1 MKRIITAI
9 ICILLSLYGLEAY
22 AQKTSI
28 QERDRNTMGTI
39 TSKEFSIRVD
49 ETASYADFSIKVPEG
64 GDYYVSF
71 WLLPAQLP
79 DHSYTEFKVYVNG
92 ERVGVIHPS
101 KSNWQ
106 NASLDNDQTISL
118 KPGENM
124 ITLSTALPDVVSTE
138 LVSIAKTAQ
147 RARISEDE
155 YQDYLYKIDCV
166 DKGLSSSQEIIAQE
180 ESEYLAQ
187 YGDAAI
193 PYLAEDGSD
202 WEISFFHSLP
212 VKYSFYKTVYYEEG
226 DELRIITNS
235 RDPHVIDVFYTEGGG
250 LSRYNPAYQHLSWL
264 VPSELSSNNQQKIY
278 ISFKEIRIP
287 KTGYYTIKTR
297 SLVNE
302 KLGSINIYI
311 DNGYFD
317 NQPLFTA
324 HKSLTMPVD
333 GRKHILMTQRQNDTD
348 PILYVEGAGS
358 CPGRIVAYND
368 DKRPFIG
375 SDTVINYMFPTHTLD
390 AVIKAQYDM
399 STCGFHVQN
408 WRTSSTSQAG
418 FCNVIYLKAKP
429 LYIIYPPIIIPQN
442 AVNEEANVL
451 SVSVRNEYGTL
462 QIEANKDV
470 SALSVYDKMGVLIST
485 KVIEAKSTTIPI
497 NELNVTSQDI
507 YTLVFYG
514 IDGEVCSKKML
525 L

>member
-1 MKRIITAI
+1 
-9 ICILLSLYGLEAY
+9 
-22 AQKTSI
+22 
-28 QERDRNTMGTI
+28 
-39 TSKEFSIRVD
+39 
-49 ETASYADFSIKVPEG
+49 
-64 GDYYVSF
+64 
-71 WLLPAQLP
+71 
-79 DHSYTEFKVYVNG
+79 
-92 ERVGVIHPS
+92 
-101 KSNWQ
+101 
-106 NASLDNDQTISL
+106 
-118 KPGENM
+118 
-124 ITLSTALPDVVSTE
+124 
-138 LVSIAKTAQ
+138 
-147 RARISEDE
+147 
-155 YQDYLYKIDCV
+155 
-166 DKGLSSSQEIIAQE
+166 
-180 ESEYLAQ
+180 
-187 YGDAAI
+187 
-193 PYLAEDGSD
+193 
-202 WEISFFHSLP
+202 
-212 VKYSFYKTVYYEEG
+212 
-226 DELRIITNS
+226 
-235 RDPHVIDVFYTEGGG
+235 
-250 LSRYNPAYQHLSWL
+250 
-264 VPSELSSNNQQKIY
+264 
-278 ISFKEIRIP
+278 
-287 KTGYYTIKTR
+287 
-297 SLVNE
+297 
-302 KLGSINIYI
+302 
-311 DNGYFD
+311 
-317 NQPLFTA
+317 
-324 HKSLTMPVD
+324 
-333 GRKHILMTQRQNDTD
+333 MTQRQNDTD

-429 LYIIYPPIIIPQN
+429 LYIIYPPIITPQN

-497 NELNVTSQDI
+497 NELSVTSQDI